1 MKWISILQLKSIFLS
16 QNIMQKLEF
25 NLEGP
30 YIELIQLLKAIGV
43 AQTGGHAK
51 MIVDEE
57 DVLRNGE
64 IETRRRAKIVVG
76 DVIVIGGEVEV
87 TVI

>member
-1 MKWISILQLKSIFLS
+1 
-16 QNIMQKLEF
+16 MQKLDF

-57 DVLRNGE
+57 EVVRNGE

-76 DVIVIGGEVEV
+76 DVVVIGGEVEV
-87 TVI
+87 TVV

>member
-1 MKWISILQLKSIFLS
+1 
-16 QNIMQKLEF
+16 MQKLNF

-30 YIELIQLLKAIGV
+30 YIELIQLLKATGV

-57 DVLRNGE
+57 EVVRNGE

-87 TVI
+87 KVV

>member
-1 MKWISILQLKSIFLS
+1 
-16 QNIMQKLEF
+16 MQKLDF
-25 NLEGP
+25 TLEGP

-57 DVLRNGE
+57 DVVRNGE
-64 IETRRRAKIVVG
+64 IEMRRRAKIIVG
-76 DVIVIGGEVEV
+76 DIIVIGGEVEV
-87 TVI
+87 TVV

>member
-1 MKWISILQLKSIFLS
+1 
-16 QNIMQKLEF
+16 MQKIDF

-57 DVLRNGE
+57 DVVRNGE

-76 DVIVIGGEVEV
+76 DVIVIGREVEV
-87 TVI
+87 TVV